1 MHRFFLIC
9 LFVMAFWAC
18 GVQQTQVPTNTPI
31 QAELGQHTPTVLP
44 LPTTTR
50 MFVTATATIFQV
62 PTNTALPTV
71 DMSIAATQVSA
82 AVEATAILWSG
93 VIDRSV
99 FEQVLAQEMNK
110 RALFSAGRYDT
121 QFQLWSRPILI
132 AAYFYEVTPGGQK
145 HGRFLMYERG
155 GERKSEVF
163 APFLF
168 KFDLPLVWVGEHEEY
183 GNYDSIIDKMER
195 EFREPL
201 VQNFLQ
207 IVVMSELECQGE
219 IIPFCEQL
227 KSSGIE
233 LPADASLAEALVMD
247 QIAAARQTTSQ
258 NWPDTAAVVEL
269 AEQGPEWWNDSR
281 IPLLALPRVTT
292 CISESRC
299 ATFINTELAI
309 DMALGGP

>member
-1 MHRFFLIC
+1 MHRFFLTC
-9 LFVMAFWAC
+9 LFVIALCAC

-31 QAELGQHTPTVLP
+31 QAELVQHTPTVLP
-44 LPTTTR
+44 LSTATR
-50 MFVTATATIFQV
+50 MFVTPTATIFQV
-62 PTNTALPTV
+62 PTNTTLPTV

-82 AVEATAILWSG
+82 TVEATAILWSG

-99 FEQVLAQEMNK
+99 FKQVIAQEMTRNA
-110 RALFSAGRYDT
+110 RFSTGKYDT
-121 QFQLWSRPILI
+121 QFQLSNRPILI
-132 AAYFYEVTPGGQK
+132 AAYFYEVSPGGQR
-145 HGRFLMYERG
+145 HGRFLMYDRG
-155 GERKSEVF
+155 GKRDSEVF

-201 VQNFLQ
+201 VQNFLH

-227 KSSGIE
+227 KASGIN
-233 LPADASLAEALVMD
+233 LPADASVAEALVMD

-258 NWPDTAAVVEL
+258 NWTDIAAIVEL

-281 IPLLALPRVTT
+281 LPLLALPRVTT
-292 CISESRC
+292 CISENRC
-299 ATFINTELAI
+299 ATFINMELAI